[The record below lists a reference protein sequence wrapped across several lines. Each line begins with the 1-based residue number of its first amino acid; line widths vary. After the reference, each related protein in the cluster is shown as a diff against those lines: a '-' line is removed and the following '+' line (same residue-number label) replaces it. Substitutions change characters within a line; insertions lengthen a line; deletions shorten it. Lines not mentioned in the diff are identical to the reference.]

1 MRICRTLRKDQ
12 VKKYASLRAL
22 ALAVTALAAGAA
34 TLPAAAGADLP
45 TNTVTISGRAYVF
58 NHMSTYISG
67 ATIKVR
73 EFPGLSATTDANGD
87 YTLEVPDDAN
97 VTPYIDPPD
106 GYNEIDL
113 QTFHTRGE
121 DIENANFQ
129 TPADLEYSLLAAILS
144 VPIDEATGRPEQ
156 CVIVTTASARNV
168 RGVDYETF
176 HERTPH
182 GVPGATSAE
191 SPAIDGPIYF
201 NENVIPD
208 PTKTETSE
216 DGGIVWSVVPAGTY
230 RIETTSPDTRFASF
244 LATCKN
250 GRVVNANPPW
260 GAYELSPGEE
270 PLGASIV
277 AASVAGT
284 DVKSGSKGRTV
295 TVSVDS
301 GEATRVNAVLRK
313 GGKRVGHARV
323 DIGVGTKKVK
333 VPVRPAA
340 GTGGA
345 TLSVKLRDAAKD
357 KVTSDHEVKLPAA

>member
-1 MRICRTLRKDQ
+1 M
-12 VKKYASLRAL
+12 KKYASLRAPL
-22 ALAVTALAAGAA
+22 LAVTAVVAGALALPGAAGAG
-34 TLPAAAGADLP
+34 LPAD
-45 TNTVTISGRAYVF
+45 TVTISGRAYSF
-58 NHMSTYISG
+58 NHMSTYLEG

-73 EFPGLSATTDANGD
+73 EIPGLSATTDANGD
-87 YTLEVPDDAN
+87 YALEVPDDTN
-97 VTPYIDPPD
+97 ITPYIDPPE

-113 QTFHTRGE
+113 QTMHPRGE

-191 SPAIDGPIYF
+191 TPSIDGPIYF

-208 PTKTETSE
+208 PSKTSTSE

-230 RIETTSPDTRFASF
+230 RIETSSPDTRFASF
-244 LATCKN
+244 LATCEN

-284 DVKSGSKGRTV
+284 KAKATRDGRTV
-295 TVSVDS
+295 KVSVDS

-313 GGKRVGHARV
+313 NGKRVGHARV
-323 DIGVGTKKVK
+323 DIGVGTKTVK
-333 VPVRPAA
+333 IPVRVSA
-340 GTGGA
+340 GKGKA
-345 TLSVKLRDAAKD
+345 TLSVKLRDSAKD
-357 KVTSDHEVKLPAA
+357 KVTTDHEVTLPAG

>member
-1 MRICRTLRKDQ
+1 M
-12 VKKYASLRAL
+12 KKYASLRLVLLAVVAGAL
-22 ALAVTALAAGAA
+22 ALPGAA
-34 TLPAAAGADLP
+34 SAGPSAD
-45 TNTVTISGRAYVF
+45 TVTISGRAYAF
-58 NHMSTYISG
+58 NHMSTYLEG
-67 ATIKVR
+67 ATIKIR
-73 EFPGLSATTDANGD
+73 EIPGLTATTDVNGD
-87 YTLEVPDDAN
+87 YSLEVPDDTN

-113 QTFHTRGE
+113 QTMHTRGE

-144 VPIDEATGRPEQ
+144 VPIDEATGRPSQ

-176 HERTPH
+176 HARTPH
-182 GVPGATSAE
+182 GVPGATSSE

-208 PTKTETSE
+208 PSKTETSE

-230 RIETTSPDTRFASF
+230 RIETTSPDARFASF
-244 LATCKN
+244 LATCEN

-284 DVKSGSKGRTV
+284 EVKSRGGGRTV
-295 TVSVDS
+295 VVSVDS

-313 GGKRVGHARV
+313 NGKRVGHARV
-323 DIGVGTKKVK
+323 DVGVGAKKVK
-333 VPVRPAA
+333 VRVRPSA
-340 GTGGA
+340 GKGKA
-345 TLSVKLRDAAKD
+345 TLSVKLRDAAED
-357 KVTSDHEVKLPAA
+357 KVISDHGVKLPSA

>member
-1 MRICRTLRKDQ
+1 
-12 VKKYASLRAL
+12 
-22 ALAVTALAAGAA
+22 
-34 TLPAAAGADLP
+34 
-45 TNTVTISGRAYVF
+45 VF
-58 NHMSTYISG
+58 NHMSDYLEG

-73 EFPGLSATTDANGD
+73 ELPGLTATTDASGD
-87 YTLEVPDDAN
+87 YSLEVPDDAN

-113 QTFHTRGE
+113 QTMHTRGD

-129 TPADLEYSLLAAILS
+129 TPADFEYGLLAAILS
-144 VPIDEATGRPEQ
+144 VPIDDATGRPEQ

-182 GVPGATSAE
+182 GVPGAVSSE
-191 SPAIDGPIYF
+191 SPSIDGPIYF
-201 NENVIPD
+201 NENVIPA
-208 PTKTETSE
+208 PSKTETSE

-230 RIETTSPDTRFASF
+230 RIETTSPDARFASF
-244 LATCKN
+244 LATCEN
-250 GRVVNANPPW
+250 GRVINANPPW

-277 AASVAGT
+277 AASVAHT
-284 DVKSGSKGRTV
+284 EVKSGASGRRAV
-295 TVSVDS
+295 VSVDS

-313 GGKRVGHARV
+313 SGKRVGHARV

-333 VPVRPAA
+333 VRVRPSA
-340 GTGGA
+340 GRGRA
-345 TLSVKLRDAAKD
+345 TLSVKLRDAAGE
-357 KVTSDHEVKLPAA
+357 KVTSDHAVRLPSA

>member
-1 MRICRTLRKDQ
+1 
-12 VKKYASLRAL
+12 VKKYASLRAVLL
-22 ALAVTALAAGAA
+22 AAIAAGALA
-34 TLPAAAGADLP
+34 LPGAASAGLQGD
-45 TNTVTISGRAYVF
+45 TVTISGRAYAF
-58 NHMSTYISG
+58 NHMSTYLAG

-73 EFPGLSATTDANGD
+73 EIPGLSATTDANGD
-87 YTLEVPDDAN
+87 YALEVPDDTN

-129 TPADLEYSLLAAILS
+129 TPADFEYGLLAAILS
-144 VPIDEATGRPEQ
+144 VPIDDQTGRPAQ

-191 SPAIDGPIYF
+191 SPSIDGPIYF
-201 NENVIPD
+201 NENVVPD
-208 PTKTETSE
+208 TTATATSE

-244 LATCKN
+244 LATCEN

-260 GAYELSPGEE
+260 GAYELSAGED

-284 DVKSGSKGRTV
+284 DVKAGGGGRMV
-295 TVSVDS
+295 TVSVDT

-323 DIGVGTKKVK
+323 DVGVGTKKVK
-333 VPVRPAA
+333 VPVRPSA
-340 GTGGA
+340 GKGKA
-345 TLSVKLRDAAKD
+345 TLSVKLRDSAKE
-357 KVTSDHEVKLPAA
+357 KVSSDHQVTLPAA